1 VHGKPDEKERSL
13 IMAAYISLVNFTK
26 QGIRD
31 FKDSPD
37 RAAKFKSMA
46 EKVGV
51 DVKDV
56 YWTLGAYDAVLIL
69 EAADD
74 EAVTAAMLGLGSLGN
89 VRTQTLRA
97 YNSAE
102 MKEIISKIPS

>member
-1 VHGKPDEKERSL
+1 
-13 IMAAYISLVNFTK
+13 MATFISLVDFTQ

-51 DVKDV
+51 KVMEV
-56 YWTLGAYDAVLIL
+56 YWTMGVHDAVLIL
-69 EAADD
+69 EAPDD
-74 EAVTAAMLGLGSLGN
+74 ESGNCGNARLRGSWQCKDTNSTGL
-89 VRTQTLRA
+89 
-97 YNSAE
+97 
-102 MKEIISKIPS
+102 